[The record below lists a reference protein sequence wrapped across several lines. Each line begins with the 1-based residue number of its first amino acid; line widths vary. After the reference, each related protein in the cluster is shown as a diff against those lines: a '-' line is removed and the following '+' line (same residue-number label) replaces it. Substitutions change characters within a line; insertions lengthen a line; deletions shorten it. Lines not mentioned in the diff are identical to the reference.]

1 MSEQRRRSLVLHMMG
16 IGAVSAG
23 VFTTLVSSDWCCTV
37 FGASVLGGVI
47 AGIGERV
54 TQLRWVEKWRPR
66 PVVRVL
72 CAACIGVPIGFLF
85 RLDSRAEF
93 RAAFGVEPPSSVREL
108 QIEKHYAGG
117 PGDSVTLIRFVA
129 DQVTLEQILAAKG
142 FREDLDLTRLYSP
155 TQEWD
160 IFWQRLF
167 SNLPSTY
174 GGEAWQS
181 VGPIVSPRVYRFP
194 PNQMDAVMDTITV
207 LWDPVT
213 GKVWAM
219 RLIG

>member
-1 MSEQRRRSLVLHMMG
+1 
-16 IGAVSAG
+16 
-23 VFTTLVSSDWCCTV
+23 
-37 FGASVLGGVI
+37 
-47 AGIGERV
+47 
-54 TQLRWVEKWRPR
+54 
-66 PVVRVL
+66 
-72 CAACIGVPIGFLF
+72 
-85 RLDSRAEF
+85 
-93 RAAFGVEPPSSVREL
+93 
-108 QIEKHYAGG
+108 
-117 PGDSVTLIRFVA
+117 VTLIRFVA